1 MSEEIKK
8 ETAAEETVEPEKAEA
23 PEAEKE
29 EKAETPEAEKAEASK
44 KEKKPKKNAELDKL
58 KAELE
63 QKNDLLLRTAAEFD
77 NFKKRTE
84 REKTATAEYAK
95 ASVMKTLLPILDN
108 ADRAAEF
115 EPGTEQYNKG
125 IELIVK
131 QLSDLSSKLG
141 LVEIGAVGEEF
152 DPNFHEAIMHIED
165 DSLGENVIAQVLQ
178 KGYKF
183 GDTVVRPAMVQV
195 AN

>member
-1 MSEEIKK
+1 MAEEVKTPETE
-8 ETAAEETVEPEKAEA
+8 ETAEVNAEPA
-23 PEAEKE
+23 
-29 EKAETPEAEKAEASK
+29 K
-44 KEKKPKKNAELDKL
+44 KEKKPKKNAELEKIKTEL
-58 KAELE
+58 AET
-63 QKNDLLLRTAAEFD
+63 KDMLLRTAAEFD

-84 REKTATAEYAK
+84 REKLSTAEYAK

-108 ADRAAEF
+108 ADRAAEY
-115 EPGTEQYNKG
+115 EQGTDQYNKG

-131 QLSDLSSKLG
+131 QLSDLSGKLG
-141 LVEIGAVGEEF
+141 LVEIGTVGEEF
-152 DPNFHEAIMHIED
+152 NPEIHEAIMHIED
-165 DSLGENVIAQVLQ
+165 ENLGENVVAAVLQ

>member
-1 MSEEIKK
+1 MDEEIKEQK
-8 ETAAEETVEPEKAEA
+8 TVEEETEKI
-23 PEAEKE
+23 EKE
-29 EKAETPEAEKAEASK
+29 QK
-44 KEKKPKKNAELDKL
+44 KEKKPRKNAENERL
-58 KAELE
+58 KTELE
-63 QKNDLLLRTAAEFD
+63 SKNDLLLRTAAELD

-84 REKTATAEYAK
+84 REKLSTAEFAK

-108 ADRAAEF
+108 AERAAEF
-115 EPGTEQYNKG
+115 EQGTEQYNKG

-131 QLSDLSSKLG
+131 QLADLSSKLG
-141 LVEIGAVGEEF
+141 LVELGVVGETF
-152 DPNFHEAIMHIED
+152 DPTIHEAIMHIED
-165 DSLGENVIAQVLQ
+165 ESLGENTVSQVLQ

>member
-1 MSEEIKK
+1 M
-8 ETAAEETVEPEKAEA
+8 AEEVK
-23 PEAEKE
+23 
-29 EKAETPEAEKAEASK
+29 TPETEEVKTDTVK
-44 KEKKPKKNAELDKL
+44 KEKKPRKNVELEKV

-63 QKNDLLLRTAAEFD
+63 ETKDMLLRTAAEFD

-84 REKTATAEYAK
+84 REKFSTAEYAK

-108 ADRAAEF
+108 ADRAAEY
-115 EPGTEQYNKG
+115 EQGTEQYNKG
-125 IELIVK
+125 IEMIVK
-131 QLSDLSSKLG
+131 QLSDLSNKLG

-152 DPNFHEAIMHIED
+152 NPEIHEAIMHID
-165 DSLGENVIAQVLQ
+165 DESLGENVVAAVLQ

>member
-1 MSEEIKK
+1 MSEEMNK
-8 ETAAEETVEPEKAEA
+8 ETAAEETVEAEKAEA
-23 PEAEKE
+23 PEAEKTE
-29 EKAETPEAEKAEASK
+29 SAK

-84 REKTATAEYAK
+84 REKAATAEYAK

-131 QLSDLSSKLG
+131 QLSDLSGKLG
-141 LVEIGAVGEEF
+141 LVEIGTVGEEF

-165 DSLGENVIAQVLQ
+165 ESLGENVIAQVLQ

>member
-1 MSEEIKK
+1 M
-8 ETAAEETVEPEKAEA
+8 AEETKIPETEAEA
-23 PEAEKE
+23 P
-29 EKAETPEAEKAEASK
+29 KAKRTR
-44 KEKKPKKNAELDKL
+44 KNAELEKV

-63 QKNDLLLRTAAEFD
+63 TTKDMLLRTAAEFD
-77 NFKKRTE
+77 NYKKRTE
-84 REKTATAEYAK
+84 REKLSTAEYAK
-95 ASVMKTLLPILDN
+95 VSVMKTLLPILDN

-125 IELIVK
+125 IEMIVK
-131 QLSDLSSKLG
+131 QLGDLSSKLG
-141 LVEIGAVGEEF
+141 LQEIGTVGEQFNPEI
-152 DPNFHEAIMHIED
+152 HEAIMHIED
-165 DSLGENVIAQVLQ
+165 ENLGENVVAAVLQ

>member
-1 MSEEIKK
+1 MADEVK
-8 ETAAEETVEPEKAEA
+8 
-23 PEAEKE
+23 
-29 EKAETPEAEKAEASK
+29 TPETESTENKTESVK
-44 KEKKPKKNAELDKL
+44 KEKKPKKNAELEKL
-58 KAELE
+58 KAELDST
-63 QKNDLLLRTAAEFD
+63 KDMLLRTAAEFD

-84 REKTATAEYAK
+84 REKLSTAEYAK

-108 ADRAAEF
+108 ADRATEY
-115 EPGTEQYNKG
+115 EHGTEQYNKG
-125 IELIVK
+125 IEMIVK
-131 QLSDLSSKLG
+131 QLSDLSGKLG

-152 DPNFHEAIMHIED
+152 NPEIHEAIMHIED
-165 DSLGENVIAQVLQ
+165 ENLGENTVAAVLQ

>member
-1 MSEEIKK
+1 MSEDIKN
-8 ETAAEETVEPEKAEA
+8 ETAVNEEVSKP
-23 PEAEKE
+23 E
-29 EKAETPEAEKAEASK
+29 EKAETPK
-44 KEKKPKKNAELDKL
+44 KEKKPRKNAEAEKL

-77 NFKKRTE
+77 NFRKRTE
-84 REKTATAEYAK
+84 REKEATAEYAK

-115 EPGTEQYNKG
+115 EQGTEQYNKG
-125 IELIVK
+125 IEMIVK
-131 QLSDLSSKLG
+131 QLSELSSKLG
-141 LVEIGAVGEEF
+141 LVEIGTVGEEF
-152 DPNFHEAIMHIED
+152 DPTIHEAIMHIED
-165 DSLGENVIAQVLQ
+165 ENLGENTVAQVLQ
-178 KGYKF
+178 KGYKL

>member
-1 MSEEIKK
+1 MTEEKV
-8 ETAAEETVEPEKAEA
+8 TAEETEVKT
-23 PEAEKE
+23 E
-29 EKAETPEAEKAEASK
+29 E
-44 KEKKPKKNAELDKL
+44 KPKKTKKASETEKL
-58 KAELE
+58 KKELE
-63 QKNDLLLRTAAEFD
+63 QINDRLLRTAAEFD

-84 REKTATAEYAK
+84 REKLALAEFAK
-95 ASVMKTLLPILDN
+95 AQVMKNLLPILDN

-131 QLSDLSSKLG
+131 QLNDLSGKLG
-141 LVEIGAVGEEF
+141 LVELGTVGEEF
-152 DPNFHEAIMHIED
+152 NPEIHEAIMHIED
-165 DSLGENVIAQVLQ
+165 ESLGENTVAAVMQ

>member
-1 MSEEIKK
+1 MAEDIKK
-8 ETAAEETVEPEKAEA
+8 EETAEEA
-23 PEAEKE
+23 PNETEQ
-29 EKAETPEAEKAEASK
+29 KAETPK
-44 KEKKPKKNAELDKL
+44 KEKKPRKNAEVEKL
-58 KAELE
+58 KQELE
-63 QKNDLLLRTAAEFD
+63 KANDLLLRTAAEFD
-77 NFKKRTE
+77 NYKKRTE
-84 REKTATAEYAK
+84 REKISTSEYAK

-108 ADRAAEF
+108 ADRAAEY
-115 EPGTEQYNKG
+115 EQGTEQYNKG

-141 LVEIGAVGEEF
+141 LVEIGVVGETF
-152 DPNFHEAIMHIED
+152 DPNLHEAIMHID
-165 DSLGENVIAQVLQ
+165 DESLGENVIAQVMQ